1 MLFRRHLCSA
11 IMNVELRHLRTLV
24 AIGDEGTITG
34 AALALHMSQPAL
46 SRTLEQLESRL
57 GTRLVERTTRRLTLT
72 EAGRRLWEHAH
83 RILDQVDTALAEAVA
98 GTQPRSIRVAFAW
111 SALGSHTVPLLRA
124 WRDRHPDVP
133 VHVRRV
139 DDPEAAVRRGEAEV
153 AFLRAEPTP
162 DPCLASCSLIR
173 EQRMAA
179 VPEDHPLAQ
188 RSAVRLADLAGRP
201 VVLCSTASTTRA
213 DLWPDA
219 QRPPTFQV
227 PGVDEW
233 LTTIATGEAVGV
245 TTAGIGYNH
254 PHPGIRYLP
263 LSDAAPVTVY
273 MVWPS
278 SPSHPATDAF
288 RRLVQQQ
295 LVS

>member
-1 MLFRRHLCSA
+1 
-11 IMNVELRHLRTLV
+11 MNVELRHLRALV

-57 GTRLVERTTRRLTLT
+57 GTRLVERTTRSLALT

-98 GTQPRSIRVAFAW
+98 GTRSRSIRVAFAW

-124 WRDRHPDVP
+124 WRDRHPDTP

-139 DDPEAAVRRGEAEV
+139 DDPETAVRRGEADM

-162 DPCLASCSLIR
+162 DPSLASCSLIR

-179 VPEDHPLAQ
+179 VSEEDPLAR

-213 DLWPDA
+213 DLWPDT

-273 MVWPS
+273 LVWPS
-278 SPSHPATDAF
+278 RPSHPATEAF
-288 RRLVQQQ
+288 RLLVQRQ
-295 LVS
+295 LAS